1 MPLKK
6 CSENGK
12 SGWKWGDEGKCYS
25 GSDGKKKAIKQG
37 IAIEGPQKFTEMAK
51 MHEFPLTDGDIE
63 YALECAYAQCNLSFS
78 EGSMMSMALFT
89 IDGWTEELTE
99 DNFVVPTEYVEADCE
114 CEDECDCEDIDAAS
128 LWENIRRK
136 KMREGDN
143 YKPAKKG
150 DKDRPDP
157 EAWKRAQSKELQ
169 KDVYDNPGEAMK
181 RAKEL
186 GLDGIHDHPSKKE
199 KGKKVYMPGKTHD
212 LYEKALREEM
222 SKAEAESY
230 ADHAEADKPGPKDP
244 RRTPAPKK
252 DQKKGSKKNKPDS
265 AKDKSGKITF
275 SKETTA
281 KLSKKVSEHN
291 AKGKGSKATLGM
303 LKAVYR
309 RGAGAYSS
317 SHAPKMSRDGW
328 AMARVNA
335 FLTLLRTGR
344 PSNSAY
350 TQDNDLLPSSH
361 PRSSKAAMTEKQKE
375 ALDKDKD
382 GKITKKDFEM
392 LRKSEGYGLP
402 KDVVEKQLKKEHAG
416 AARFI
421 YENTKTGE
429 QFMFNRMGNHKKD
442 GKVLRYVGKADWHDG
457 KEPDSK
463 FKPKPTTLKDKSRAE
478 VKPLVKCK
486 SPGETHTSFVK
497 KNQVTAPPTVPTKA
511 AEYKGRKVTLNK
523 PFRTPSGPKKFAVY
537 TKNQSGNVVI
547 VRFGD
552 PNMKIKKNIPER
564 RKSFRARHNCDNPG
578 PKWKARYWSCRAW

>member
-78 EGSMMSMALFT
+78 EGSMMSSALYS

-114 CEDECDCEDIDAAS
+114 CEDDCDCEEIDAAS

-199 KGKKVYMPGKTHD
+199 DGKKVYMPGKTHD
-212 LYEKALREEM
+212 EYEKALREEM

-230 ADHAEADKPGPKDP
+230 ADHAEALQRGKPGPNDP
-244 RRTPAPKK
+244 RKTPAPKK

-265 AKDKSGKITF
+265 AKDDKGKITF
-275 SKETTA
+275 SKETVA
-281 KLSKKVSEHN
+281 KLSKAVREHN
-291 AKGKGSKATLGM
+291 AKGKGPKATLGQ

-309 RGAGAYSS
+309 RGAGAFSTS
-317 SHAPKMSRDGW
+317 NAPKMSRDGW
-328 AMARVNA
+328 AMARVRA
-335 FLTLLRTGR
+335 YLYLLRNGR
-344 PSNSAY
+344 PSNPNY
-350 TQDNDLLPSSH
+350 KQDNDLLPSSH
-361 PRSSKAAMTEKQKE
+361 PRSSKAAVSE
-375 ALDKDKD
+375 A
-382 GKITKKDFEM
+382 
-392 LRKSEGYGLP
+392 YGLP
-402 KDVVEKQLKKEHAG
+402 KDVVEKELKKEHAG
-416 AARFI
+416 SARFI

-537 TKNQSGNVVI
+537 TKNQSANVVI